1 MSTPIEEPNIIITS
15 AQLKRLVERC
25 NEPSIEV
32 PPGLVRDRDA
42 FRVWLDE
49 QCKIIDAKNKK

>member
-1 MSTPIEEPNIIITS
+1 MNNPHEEPNIIITLEQ
-15 AQLKRLVERC
+15 AERLVQRC

-42 FRVWLDE
+42 FRAWLDE
-49 QCKIIDAKNKK
+49 QCKILEAKK